1 MKRRETHRDLAQS
14 VADQLF
20 ATERAV
26 DDAMCSI
33 AGLTQ
38 SLPARAREAGF
49 AATRGQVVYDRLVE
63 AMAAQARARAA
74 VVEVHNALAD
84 LKTESVFRSMP
95 IGGGTKDEKPGTSGH
110 LAVVAA

>member
-1 MKRRETHRDLAQS
+1 MTRRESHIQLAQS

-38 SLPARAREAGF
+38 SLPAKAREAGF
-49 AATRGQVVYDRLVE
+49 AATRGQAVYDRLVE

-74 VVEVHNALAD
+74 VVEAHNALAD
-84 LKTESVFRSMP
+84 LQTESVFRSMP
-95 IGGGTKDEKPGTSGH
+95 IGGGTKDEKPGTSGR